1 MNGQISVCGIFIAE
15 KTDFFEYS
23 KSLFFLCLWI
33 ETLLL
38 IRNYPLNQIL
48 NCPLLQFLLES
59 LQFLV
64 LTLQLL

>member
-1 MNGQISVCGIFIAE
+1 MNGKISVGGNFITE
-15 KTDFFEYS
+15 KTDFFKYS

-64 LTLQLL
+64 SIQRLL